1 MDKNKS
7 YVTDE
12 LLDADLQQMLGNRYS
27 DITEL
32 FTPEAQQRR
41 RNNRLMFTL
50 KITAFLLC
58 LMHCINWLYSM
69 TFLSNGWYWFLTS
82 GCGAV
87 IGYNAGVCV
96 SHMKGWRD

>member
-1 MDKNKS
+1 MNKTKS
-7 YVTDE
+7 YVADE

-32 FTPEAQQRR
+32 FTPEAKQQR
-41 RNNRLMFTL
+41 RNNRLKFTL
-50 KITAFLLC
+50 QITAFLFC
-58 LMHCINWLYSM
+58 LMHCINWLHSM
-69 TFLSNGWYWFLTS
+69 EFLTAGWHWFLIC

-96 SHMKGWRD
+96 SILKGWRG

>member
-7 YVTDE
+7 YLTDE
-12 LLDADLQQMLGNRYS
+12 LLDADLQQMLGNRYTDMS
-27 DITEL
+27 HL

-50 KITAFLLC
+50 KITAFLVT
-58 LMHCINWLYSM
+58 LMYTISWMYSM
-69 TFLSNGWYWFLTS
+69 DFLTTEWFGILIA
-82 GCGAV
+82 GCAIV

>member
-1 MDKNKS
+1 MNKTNS
-7 YVTDE
+7 YVADE
-12 LLDADLQQMLGNRYS
+12 LLDEDLQQMLGNRYTDMS
-27 DITEL
+27 EM
-32 FTPEAQQRR
+32 FTPEAQRRR
-41 RNNRLMFTL
+41 RNNRLRFTL
-50 KITAFLLC
+50 QITAFLLC

-82 GCGAV
+82 GCAIV